1 MCVPGTVIGIETIS
15 LRKTDVIPYPVESS
29 GDIIKLHLIH
39 LDSNKTASERFK
51 VGIQNMTFRMLV
63 CGNST

>member
-15 LRKTDVIPYPVESS
+15 PRKTDVIPYPIESS
-29 GDIIKLHLIH
+29 GDITKLHLIH

-51 VGIQNMTFRMLV
+51 VGTTKHDILHA
-63 CGNST
+63 GLW